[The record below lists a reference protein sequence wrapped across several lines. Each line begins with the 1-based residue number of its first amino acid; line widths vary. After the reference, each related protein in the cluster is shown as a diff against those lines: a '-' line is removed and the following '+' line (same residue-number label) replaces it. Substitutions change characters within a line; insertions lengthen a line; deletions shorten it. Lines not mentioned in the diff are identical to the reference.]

1 MKRFFKN
8 YNIMN
13 KPEMTNTGL
22 RDRNGR
28 KIFIGD
34 RTRMILPSGEIKEFE
49 VRVKTVIRTILT
61 HPGSPNKQEKVAIT
75 GVVFSSD
82 GQDYF
87 PCVDESGVSDTSK
100 MEVIGTIY
108 DDMFDD
114 DEMFVDD
121 DEED

>member
-13 KPEMTNTGL
+13 KPEMANTGL

-34 RTRMILPSGEIKEFE
+34 RTRMILPDGEIKEFE

-87 PCVDESGVSDTSK
+87 PCVDENGVSDTSK